1 MHFGVGRKLKVG
13 VGGGRVR
20 LIKNL
25 DTHKKGHWFRL
36 CITLQKKRAAAK
48 PPPQPI
54 HLHSPVPTPMMQNSF
69 DAHKNSANKYIGS
82 TSLKLKLF
90 KA

>member
-13 VGGGRVR
+13 GGGGRVR

-36 CITLQKKRAAAK
+36 CITLQKKGRRLS
-48 PPPQPI
+48 PPPAHPPP
-54 HLHSPVPTPMMQNSF
+54 LSGS
-69 DAHKNSANKYIGS
+69 DAYDAKQ
-82 TSLKLKLF
+82 L
-90 KA
+90 